1 MNIKEHPD
9 RPHLNYHLNY
19 VVHPGQGPVA
29 LLVHGVLGSRSY
41 WDDNLAA
48 LSQVCR
54 PVVVELWGHG
64 ASPAPND
71 PSKYDPLAYV
81 AEFEKIRVAVAGE
94 TSCERPGA
102 IWVIGQSMGAA
113 LTLHYALARPENL
126 IGIVLTNSASAFSD
140 PDTWDE
146 RTKTITKD
154 RAESVETNGL
164 EVLRDS
170 WLNPGRSKRISP
182 HIRKKLDQEF
192 SEHSTDGLIRSFR
205 ITNPQLPLGDRL
217 AEISVPALLTNG
229 VQEKRF
235 QPLLSQARK
244 IPGLEI
250 VDLPASHAV
259 NAHAPD
265 SWNATVTA
273 FISKAGLSANLR
285 GAKTSQEPLAPQ

>member
-1 MNIKEHPD
+1 MSTKEHPD
-9 RPHLNYHLNY
+9 NPQPSPHLNYHLNY

-48 LSQVCR
+48 LGQVCR

-64 ASPAPND
+64 ASPTPRDPNR
-71 PSKYDPLAYV
+71 YDPLAYV
-81 AEFEKIRVAVAGE
+81 AEFEKIRMAVAGE
-94 TSCERPGA
+94 ASGNEPSA
-102 IWVIGQSMGAA
+102 VWVIGQSMGAA

-140 PDTWDE
+140 PATWDE
-146 RTKTITKD
+146 RTKTITKE
-154 RAESVETNGL
+154 RAESVEEDGL

-192 SEHSTDGLIRSFR
+192 SEHSADGLVHSFR
-205 ITNPQLPLGDRL
+205 ITNPRLPLGERL

-229 VQEKRF
+229 VQEERF
-235 QPLLSQARK
+235 QPLLHQARK

-250 VDLPASHAV
+250 VDLPGSHAV
-259 NAHAPD
+259 NAHDPD
-265 SWNATVTA
+265 GWNAAVTE
-273 FISKAGLSANLR
+273 FIGKVAR
-285 GAKTSQEPLAPQ
+285 R